1 MQWEGNIED
10 NLGPWLREPVASE
23 GFWAYIDVYDLADAI
38 RLAAEATTPAHEVV
52 YIASPDIASHE
63 TLATLARALPRRRGA
78 GDPALGRRSAR
89 TGSRSPRRGRL
100 IGYDP
105 QRSWRDYLEDDGR
118 LRPAVR
124 ERLERGATGVQRGRR
139 MTGATGPPGGA

>member
-1 MQWEGNIED
+1 M
-10 NLGPWLREPVASE
+10 ASE

-63 TLATLARALPRRRGA
+63 TLATLAERFHGAAAPEIRPSAEERPNGISIAKARA
-78 GDPALGRRSAR
+78 
-89 TGSRSPRRGRL
+89 L

-139 MTGATGPPGGA
+139 MTGATGLPGGA